1 MSAPEIQVRPTGWE
15 SAPLEEQFV
24 VSDMD
29 HTMPKI
35 YVQIVEVFKLAPDSE
50 QHKIVDS
57 MVRGLEY
64 TLSQFP
70 ILAGGLKMDAENG
83 RLWVTKKRES
93 SVGLSVQDIAESFP
107 PYEELERS
115 DFPAATFKGHVLLPK
130 AVTEKQ
136 LFSPLGDNQEDDT
149 IISTFQIN
157 FIEGGLILGVAIHHN
172 CSDGP
177 GCDGFLTMWA
187 KNSAAVSKGTSFQA
201 LPEGALD
208 RSRLSARKPD
218 AARWKHLDQK
228 FPILKDSGGPAPP
241 PPADFKMP
249 DLAIRMW
256 HFPKSKTE
264 ELKSKATSQTGAGW
278 ISTYDAIM
286 SLLWKTITRSK
297 LDLLHPDLDKEVIL
311 AHGVNTRK
319 IFDPPLPET
328 FMGNAVALA
337 RTQPLKLSA
346 LLADDNLPSLA
357 QKVRASIREITPR
370 YVAELPEW
378 IAGLE
383 DRRWLNIDMDSFLG
397 MDLAATS
404 WQTMDVYRQ
413 HDFGFGVARAIRF
426 PDPQFEG
433 YVFVYP
439 SRAGVKE
446 GAMDEGVEVCVC
458 LEKGCHDRLA
468 RDGELLVYAQPR
480 GEL

>member
-1 MSAPEIQVRPTGWE
+1 MSTAEIRVRPTGWE
-15 SAPLEEQFV
+15 SAPEEEQFV
-24 VSDMD
+24 ISDMD

-35 YVQIVEVFKLAPDSE
+35 YVQIVEVFKLARDAEKSR
-50 QHKIVDS
+50 IVDD
-57 MVRGLEY
+57 MVKGLEY

-70 ILAGGLKMDAENG
+70 ILTGNLKMDAENG

-93 SVGLSVQDIAESFP
+93 SVGLSVRDVAESSP
-107 PYEELERS
+107 TYEELERS
-115 DFPAATFKGHVLLPK
+115 DFPAASFKGHVLLPK

-136 LFSPLGDNQEDDT
+136 LFSPLGDNQKDNLM
-149 IISTFQIN
+149 ISTFQIN
-157 FIEGGLILGVAIHHN
+157 FIKGGLILGVAIHHN

-187 KNSAAVSKGTSFQA
+187 KNSEAVSRGTSFQA

-218 AARWKHLDQK
+218 AARWKQLDQK

-249 DLAIRMW
+249 ELSIRMW

-264 ELKSKATSQTGAGW
+264 ELKSKAMSQTGAGW

-286 SLLWKTITRSK
+286 SILWKTITRSK
-297 LDLLHPDLDKEVIL
+297 LTLLQPDLNKEVVL

-337 RTQPLKLSA
+337 RTEPLKISD
-346 LLADDNLPSLA
+346 LLKDDNLPSLA
-357 QKVRASIREITPR
+357 QMVRASIKAITPQ

-383 DRRWLNIDMDSFLG
+383 DRRWLKINMHSFLG

-404 WQTMDVYRQ
+404 WQAMNVYQQ
-413 HDFGFGVARAIRF
+413 HDFGFGIARAIRF

-446 GAMDEGVEVCVC
+446 GAVDEGIEVCVC

-468 RDGELLVYAQPR
+468 QDEELLAYAQPR
-480 GEL
+480 GS

>member
-1 MSAPEIQVRPTGWE
+1 MSTAEIPIRPTGWE
-15 SAPLEEQFV
+15 SAPEEEQFV
-24 VSDMD
+24 ISDMD

-35 YVQIVEVFKLAPDSE
+35 YVQIVEVFKLPPDAEKSR
-50 QHKIVDS
+50 IVDN
-57 MVRGLEY
+57 MVKGLEY

-70 ILAGGLKMDAENG
+70 ILAGNLKMDAENG

-93 SVGLSVQDIAESFP
+93 SVELSVRDVAESFP
-107 PYEELERS
+107 SYEELERS
-115 DFPAATFKGHVLLPK
+115 DFPAVSFKGHMLLPK

-136 LFSPLGDNQEDDT
+136 LFSPLGDNQDDDT

-157 FIEGGLILGVAIHHN
+157 FIKGGLILGVAIHHN

-187 KNSAAVSKGTSFQA
+187 KNVAAVSKGTPFQTI
-201 LPEGALD
+201 PDGALD

-218 AARWKHLDQK
+218 AARWKQLDQK
-228 FPILKDSGGPAPP
+228 FPILKDGGGPAPP

-249 DLAIRMW
+249 DLVIRMW
-256 HFPKSKTE
+256 HFPKSKTA
-264 ELKSKATSQTGAGW
+264 ELKSKAMSQTGVGW

-286 SLLWKTITRSK
+286 SILWKTITQSK
-297 LDLLHPDLDKEVIL
+297 LELLQPDLDKEVIL

-337 RTQPLKLSA
+337 RTEPLRISDLIV
-346 LLADDNLPSLA
+346 DNNLPSLA
-357 QKVRASIREITPR
+357 QRVRASIQAITPQ
-370 YVAELPEW
+370 YIAELPEW
-378 IAGLE
+378 VAGLE
-383 DRRWLNIDMDSFLG
+383 DRRWLNINMHSFLG

-404 WQTMDVYRQ
+404 WQAMNVYQQ
-413 HDFGFGVARAIRF
+413 HDFGFGIARAIRF

-439 SRAGVKE
+439 SRADVKE
-446 GAMDEGVEVCVC
+446 GAVDEGIEVCVC
-458 LEKGCHDRLA
+458 LEKGCHNRLA
-468 RDGELLVYAQPR
+468 QDEELLAYAQPR
-480 GEL
+480 GS

>member
-1 MSAPEIQVRPTGWE
+1 MSTAEIRVRPTGWE
-15 SAPLEEQFV
+15 SAPEEEQFV
-24 VSDMD
+24 ISDMD

-35 YVQIVEVFKLAPDSE
+35 YVQIVEVFELPREAEKP
-50 QHKIVDS
+50 KIVDN
-57 MVRGLEY
+57 MIKGLEY

-70 ILAGGLKMDAENG
+70 ILAGKLKMDVENG
-83 RLWVTKKRES
+83 RLWVSKKRES
-93 SVGLSVQDIAESFP
+93 SVGLSVRDVAESFP
-107 PYEELERS
+107 SYEELERS
-115 DFPAATFKGHVLLPK
+115 DFPAASFKRHVLLPK

-157 FIEGGLILGVAIHHN
+157 FIIGGLILGVAIHHN

-187 KNSAAVSKGTSFQA
+187 KNSAAVSRGTSFQA
-201 LPEGALD
+201 LPKGVLD
-208 RSRLSARKPD
+208 RSRLSAKKPD
-218 AARWKHLDQK
+218 AARWKQLDQK

-264 ELKSKATSQTGAGW
+264 ELKRKAMSQTGAGW

-297 LDLLHPDLDKEVIL
+297 LELLQPDLDKEVIL

-319 IFDPPLPET
+319 IFDPPLPDT

-337 RTQPLKLSA
+337 RTESLRISD
-346 LLADDNLPSLA
+346 LLMDDNLPSLA
-357 QKVRASIREITPR
+357 QKVRASIKAITPQ

-378 IAGLE
+378 VAGLE
-383 DRRWLNIDMDSFLG
+383 DRRWLNINMHSFLG
-397 MDLAATS
+397 MDLATTS
-404 WQTMDVYRQ
+404 WQAMNVYQQ

-446 GAMDEGVEVCVC
+446 DAVDEGIEVCVC

-468 RDGELLVYAQPR
+468 QDGELLAYAQPR
-480 GEL
+480 GS

>member
-1 MSAPEIQVRPTGWE
+1 MSTAEIRVRPTGWE
-15 SAPLEEQFV
+15 SAPEEEQFV
-24 VSDMD
+24 ISDID

-35 YVQIVEVFKLAPDSE
+35 YVQIVEVFELPREAEKP
-50 QHKIVDS
+50 KIVDN
-57 MVRGLEY
+57 MIKGLEY

-70 ILAGGLKMDAENG
+70 ILAGKLKMDAENG
-83 RLWVTKKRES
+83 RLWVSKKRES
-93 SVGLSVQDIAESFP
+93 SVGLSVRDVAESFP
-107 PYEELERS
+107 SYEELERS
-115 DFPAATFKGHVLLPK
+115 DFPAASFKRHVLLPK

-157 FIEGGLILGVAIHHN
+157 FIIGGLILGVAIHHN

-187 KNSAAVSKGTSFQA
+187 KNSAAVSRGTSFQA
-201 LPEGALD
+201 LPKGVLD
-208 RSRLSARKPD
+208 RSRLSAKKPD
-218 AARWKHLDQK
+218 AARWKQLDQK

-264 ELKSKATSQTGAGW
+264 ELKRKAMSQTGAGW

-297 LDLLHPDLDKEVIL
+297 LELLQPDLDKEVIL

-319 IFDPPLPET
+319 IFDPPLPDT

-337 RTQPLKLSA
+337 RTESLRISD
-346 LLADDNLPSLA
+346 LLMDDNLPSLA
-357 QKVRASIREITPR
+357 QKVRASIKAITPQ

-378 IAGLE
+378 VAGLE
-383 DRRWLNIDMDSFLG
+383 DRRWLNINMHSFLG
-397 MDLAATS
+397 MDLATTS
-404 WQTMDVYRQ
+404 WQAMNVYQQ

-446 GAMDEGVEVCVC
+446 DAVDEGIEVCVC

-468 RDGELLVYAQPR
+468 QDGELLAYAQPR
-480 GEL
+480 GS

>member
-1 MSAPEIQVRPTGWE
+1 MSTAKIRIRPTGWE
-15 SAPLEEQFV
+15 SAPEEEQFV
-24 VSDMD
+24 ISDMD

-35 YVQIVEVFKLAPDSE
+35 YVQIVEVFKLPPDAEKSR
-50 QHKIVDS
+50 IVDN
-57 MVRGLEY
+57 MVKGLEY

-70 ILAGGLKMDAENG
+70 ILAGNLKMDAENG

-93 SVGLSVQDIAESFP
+93 SVGLSVRDVAESFP
-107 PYEELERS
+107 SYEELERS
-115 DFPAATFKGHVLLPK
+115 DFPAVSFKGHMLLPK

-136 LFSPLGDNQEDDT
+136 LFSPLGDNQDDDT

-157 FIEGGLILGVAIHHN
+157 FIKGGLILGVAIHHN

-187 KNSAAVSKGTSFQA
+187 KYAAAVSKGTPFQT
-201 LPEGALD
+201 LPDGALD

-218 AARWKHLDQK
+218 AARWKQLDQK
-228 FPILKDSGGPAPP
+228 FPILKDGGGPAPP

-249 DLAIRMW
+249 DIVIRMW
-256 HFPKSKTE
+256 HFPKSKTA
-264 ELKSKATSQTGAGW
+264 ELKSKAMSQTGVGW

-286 SLLWKTITRSK
+286 SILWKTITRSK
-297 LDLLHPDLDKEVIL
+297 LELLQPDLDKEVIL

-337 RTQPLKLSA
+337 RTEPLRISDLI
-346 LLADDNLPSLA
+346 ADNNLPSLA
-357 QKVRASIREITPR
+357 QRVRASIQAITPQ
-370 YVAELPEW
+370 YIAELPEW
-378 IAGLE
+378 VAGLE
-383 DRRWLNIDMDSFLG
+383 DRRWLNINMHSFLG

-404 WQTMDVYRQ
+404 WQAMNVYQQ
-413 HDFGFGVARAIRF
+413 HDFGFGIARAIRF

-439 SRAGVKE
+439 SRADVKE
-446 GAMDEGVEVCVC
+446 GAVDEGIEVCVC

-468 RDGELLVYAQPR
+468 QDEELLAYAQPR
-480 GEL
+480 GS